1 MNATLSETLR
11 STLLH
16 DIALLMPE
24 SPEHV
29 GWVEQRETHRSRKE
43 FDGFRYRSTHPTKL
57 KASSLDEVKRN
68 REIRFD
74 YL

>member
-1 MNATLSETLR
+1 MTYIKYDCNGLWGQ
-11 STLLH
+11 H
-16 DIALLMPE
+16 
-24 SPEHV
+24 

-57 KASSLDEVKRN
+57 KASSLDKVKRN
-68 REIRFD
+68 RGISFD